1 MPLASGLGVTA
12 MVMIQGG
19 PTKRRTWACHC
30 LSKAA
35 PTRMV
40 NPGGGIEREMKL
52 DPVRLAVDCLGAAD
66 AAAAG
71 MPGVEWA
78 AGCALAGGCVLAA
91 AGLAFDCVLAGGSSR
106 ETARRVTQAR
116 AIARQR

>member
-1 MPLASGLGVTA
+1 
-12 MVMIQGG
+12 
-19 PTKRRTWACHC
+19 
-30 LSKAA
+30 
-35 PTRMV
+35 MV

-52 DPVRLAVDCLGAAD
+52 DPVRLAVDCLGRGRRCRRY
-66 AAAAG
+66 AG
-71 MPGVEWA
+71 SGWA

>member
-1 MPLASGLGVTA
+1 
-12 MVMIQGG
+12 
-19 PTKRRTWACHC
+19 
-30 LSKAA
+30 
-35 PTRMV
+35 MV

-52 DPVRLAVDCLGAAD
+52 DPVRLAVDCLGRGGRRCRRY
-66 AAAAG
+66 AG
-71 MPGVEWA
+71 SGMGRRL
-78 AGCALAGGCVLAA
+78 ALAGGCVLAA